1 MWEAIEDL
9 YPDEEPAS
17 FQGDLL
23 LVFIDSKC
31 AVNLEVQRRVER
43 KAVSL
48 PGGCDL
54 KIAFAPTLTHQEL
67 HLQLNITELPAA
79 AFFREGVERERC
91 ASVDD
96 VLEFA
101 GELTMRYRSR

>member
-9 YPDEEPAS
+9 YPDEDLS
-17 FQGDLL
+17 TFQGDLL
-23 LVFIDSKC
+23 LVFVDSKC
-31 AVNLEVQRRVER
+31 IVNNEVQRIIER
-43 KAVSL
+43 RAVSL

-54 KIAFAPTLTHQEL
+54 KIAFAPSLTHQEL
-67 HLQLNITELPAA
+67 HRKLGIADLPAA

-96 VLEFA
+96 VLELA
-101 GELTMRYRSR
+101 YELVMRYR